1 MIKMNPTLYK
11 LQARC
16 QPALVGTRPGA
27 EVDDLQDAAE
37 TTAVDQIVDQLGEEG
52 ADGGE
57 AGRGVGGDAGGK
69 PAGVDGDLCWRFRYP
84 NTADAEQRLPQPVR
98 GDAGGE
104 PGWVNGGLCRRY
116 R

>member
-37 TTAVDQIVDQLGEEG
+37 TTAVDQIVDQLGKEAAEG
-52 ADGGE
+52 GGT
-57 AGRGVGGDAGGK
+57 GGGVG
-69 PAGVDGDLCWRFRYP
+69 
-84 NTADAEQRLPQPVR
+84 

-104 PGWVNGGLCRRY
+104 PGWVNGRLCRRY